1 MKEWKGFKKG
11 INLGGWLSQCNGN
24 YNERHYTEFI
34 TEKDIERIASMGL
47 DHVRLPIDYNV
58 IQNEDGSLIES
69 GFAHIDRCLAQCE
82 KNGLNVLLDLHKACG
97 FVFDDKTYCGI
108 FSDEKLQNYFIFL
121 WEELARR
128 YGNREN
134 IAFELLNEVTAL
146 EFADPWN
153 RISSRAIQAIR
164 KIAPETKIVLGGI
177 FNDSIYGLTL
187 LEPPFDENTVL
198 TFHCYSPLVFTHQG
212 AGWVENMPAD
222 FRISYPQPANRYAD
236 QSAKM
241 FGGDFAGEFSPFGEK
256 TVTSEYFEAM
266 FEPAVELAEKYGLPL
281 YCGEYGVIDQADP
294 ESTLRWF
301 RDIHAAHEKYGI
313 ARAVWSYKEMDYGL
327 IDPHYEKIYQELI
340 RLL

>member
-1 MKEWKGFKKG
+1 MKEWNGFKKG
-11 INLGGWLSQCNGN
+11 INLGGWLSQCQGN

-69 GFAHIDRCLAQCE
+69 GFAHIDRCLAQCG

-97 FVFDDKTYCGI
+97 FVFDDKAYCGF
-108 FSDEKLQNYFIFL
+108 FSDERLQDQFIFL

-134 IAFELLNEVTAL
+134 IAFELLNEVTAR

-153 RISSRAIQAIR
+153 RISSRAIRAIR
-164 KIAPETKIVLGGI
+164 KITPETKIVLGGI

-187 LEPPFDENTVL
+187 LEPPFDKNTVL

-222 FRISYPQPANRYAD
+222 FRIPYPQSANVYAD
-236 QSAKM
+236 HSSKM
-241 FGGDFAGEFSPFGEK
+241 FGDDFVGEFSPFGDK
-256 TVTSEYFEAM
+256 TVTSEYFDAM
-266 FEPAVELAEKYGLPL
+266 FAPAVELAEKYGLPL

-301 RDIHAAHEKYGI
+301 RDIHTAHEKYGI

-327 IDPHYEKIYQELI
+327 IDPHYDEIYQELI